1 MVIKET
7 STLIAFEEDIRNR
20 GFIDW
25 LAAHTG
31 FAKPLHRYEGELSLM
46 NDRLVFYG
54 NDKKKKQR
62 YHLQIKKKDVTD
74 IFHGFDNVFKRR
86 EDRALGLSF
95 KPLRINFVKN
105 GSSTAIYLIIEFRR
119 ALRTSSNGQ
128 CFFELKQ
135 WIGSKEK

>member
-7 STLIAFEEDIRNR
+7 SSLLAFEEDIRNR

-25 LAAHTG
+25 VVAHTG
-31 FAKPLHRYEGELSLM
+31 FAKPLHRYEGKLSLM

-54 NDKKKKQR
+54 NDKKKKRR
-62 YHLQIKKKDVTD
+62 YHLQINKKDVTD

-119 ALRTSSNGQ
+119 AL
-128 CFFELKQ
+128 
-135 WIGSKEK
+135 

>member
-1 MVIKET
+1 MVINET
-7 STLIAFEEDIRNR
+7 NTLMAFEEDIRNR

-25 LAAHTG
+25 LVAHTG
-31 FAKPLHRYEGELSLM
+31 FAKPLHRYEGKLSLM

-86 EDRALGLSF
+86 EDRNFGLSF
-95 KPLRINFVKN
+95 KPLKINFMKN
-105 GSSTAIYLIIEFRR
+105 GSPTAIYLIIEFRR
-119 ALRTSSNGQ
+119 ALRTSNNKQ
-128 CFFELKQ
+128 CFTELNQ
-135 WIGSKEK
+135 WICSKEK